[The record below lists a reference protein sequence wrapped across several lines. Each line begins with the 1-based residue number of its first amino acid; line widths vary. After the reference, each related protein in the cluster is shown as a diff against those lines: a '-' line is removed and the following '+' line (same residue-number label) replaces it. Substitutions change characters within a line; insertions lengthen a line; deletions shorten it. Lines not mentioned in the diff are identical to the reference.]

1 MKHLYEAVARR
12 TTGKYNLLD
21 SWSTK
26 EQIVSFLE
34 KHGYTRIET
43 QENYDIQYTSVAMRK
58 PIYSVGDYTSDP
70 MTHWIKFCNHTKA
83 PYKLF
88 FCRESDIVEA
98 VKRYGGI
105 ASLYSVV
112 SNGKW
117 ERIGSLEKFREIV
130 NKELGI

>member
-1 MKHLYEAVARR
+1 MKHLYEAIAKRS
-12 TTGKYNLLD
+12 TGKYNLMD
-21 SWSTK
+21 GWGTK

-34 KHGYTRIET
+34 KHGYTRIVT
-43 QENYDIQYTSVAMRK
+43 QENYEIQYTSAAMKK

-70 MTHWIKFCNHTKA
+70 MTHWIKFCDPIKA

-88 FCRESDIVEA
+88 FCRESDILDK

-130 NKELGI
+130 KKELGI